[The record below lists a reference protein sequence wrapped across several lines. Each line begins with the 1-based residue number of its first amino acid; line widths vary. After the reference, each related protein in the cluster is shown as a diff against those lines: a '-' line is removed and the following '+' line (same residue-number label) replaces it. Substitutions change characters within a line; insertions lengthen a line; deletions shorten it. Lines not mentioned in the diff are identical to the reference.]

1 MGRLEGKVAI
11 VTGGAGGI
19 GQKTSE
25 TFLKEGAKVVL
36 VDMNEELLNTA
47 KSNLQHLGE
56 VIAIK
61 ADVTSEDDVKN
72 YVNETVEKFGHINIF
87 FNNAGIEGK
96 VAPIVDQEI
105 EVVDKVLK
113 VNVHGVFLGLKHVLP
128 VMSRQKSGSII
139 NTSSDAG
146 LSGDP
151 GIAPYA
157 ASKHAV
163 VGFTKTAALEVAS
176 NNVRVN
182 SIHPTSVNTRMMRSI
197 ESGVNPEDDSKAKED
212 LTNEIPLGRYG
223 ETHEISNLVLFLASD
238 ESSFISGSQYR
249 IDGGIGAKH

>member
-1 MGRLEGKVAI
+1 MGRLENKVAI
-11 VTGGAGGI
+11 ITGGAGGI
-19 GQKTSE
+19 GQKTGE

-36 VDMNEELLNTA
+36 VDMNEDLLNQT
-47 KSNLQHLGE
+47 KLNLKHYGE
-56 VIAIK
+56 VMTIK
-61 ADVTSEDDVKN
+61 ADVSNENDVKN
-72 YVNETVEKFGHINIF
+72 YVNKTVETFGRIDIF

-105 EVVDKVLK
+105 EDFDKVFK
-113 VNVHGVFLGLKHVLP
+113 VNVNGVFLGLKHVLP
-128 VMSRQKSGSII
+128 IMSRQRSGSII

-151 GIAPYA
+151 GIGPYA

-163 VGFTKTAALEVAS
+163 VGLTKTAALEVAS
-176 NNVRVN
+176 DNVRVN

-197 ESGVNPEDDSKAKED
+197 ESGMNPVNDSKAKEF
-212 LTNEIPLGRYG
+212 LTSEIPLGRYG
-223 ETHEISNLVLFLASD
+223 ETYEISNLVLFLASD

-249 IDGGIGAKH
+249 IDGAIGARH

>member
-1 MGRLEGKVAI
+1 MGKLEGKVAI
-11 VTGGAGGI
+11 VTGGAGAI
-19 GQKTSE
+19 GQKTGE
-25 TFLKEGAKVVL
+25 NFLKEGAKVVL
-36 VDMNEELLNTA
+36 VDMNRDSLDKA
-47 KSNLQHLGE
+47 KSNLKHYGE

-61 ADVTSEDDVKN
+61 ADVSNEDEVKN
-72 YVNETVEKFGHINIF
+72 YINETIEKFGRIDIF

-105 EVVDKVLK
+105 DDFDKVFK

-128 VMSRQKSGSII
+128 VMSKQRSGSII

-151 GIAPYA
+151 GIGPYA

-163 VGFTKTAALEVAS
+163 VGLTKTAALEVAHD
-176 NNVRVN
+176 NVRVN

-197 ESGVNPEDDSKAKED
+197 ESGVNPEDDSKAKEA
-212 LTNEIPLGRYG
+212 LMNEIPLGRYG
-223 ETHEISNLVLFLASD
+223 ETHDISNLVLFLATD
-238 ESSFISGSQYR
+238 DSSFISGSQYR